1 MSDDDHPLG
10 VVRRDFVDIPA
21 ELSARI
27 ERRGASTIYDVAAL
41 AGVNPS
47 TVSRALTKPGRISEK
62 TEMRIRAAA
71 ERLDFQ
77 FNPMARALPTG
88 RSHTIG
94 VVVADITNPVIFGII
109 RGAEQAASEAAYTL
123 VVAESQ
129 ESEAAEIETIR
140 RLLPSVDG
148 LILATTRLPDAAI
161 CDIAARRPVVVL
173 NRFVE
178 GVASLLPDVR
188 KGVTELFD
196 HLVARGHESI
206 AYVAGPTTSW
216 ISQQRWKEL
225 AARALHAGVSAME
238 IGPNRPTI
246 EGGVSAFDR
255 VSVARPTAVVA
266 FNDLLAIGLMQAAAS
281 KGIRVPESIAVA
293 GFDDIFGS
301 ELIVPALTTVRS
313 QLPTAGARAV
323 RHLLAELGVEG
334 AQSEIDQLLDTTLVV
349 RGSTGVCRSSR
360 G

>member
-1 MSDDDHPLG
+1 MSGNDHLHAAVSP
-10 VVRRDFVDIPA
+10 DFSDIPA

-47 TVSRALTKPGRISEK
+47 TVSRALTKPGRISQK
-62 TEMRIRAAA
+62 TETRIRAAA
-71 ERLDFQ
+71 DRLDFQ

-94 VVVADITNPVIFGII
+94 VLVADITNPVIFGII

-123 VVAESQ
+123 VIAESQ

-161 CDIAARRPVVVL
+161 SDIAARRPVVVL
-173 NRFVE
+173 NRSVE
-178 GVASLLPDVR
+178 GVASVLPDVR
-188 KGVTELFD
+188 KGVSELFD
-196 HLVARGHESI
+196 HLVALGHSSI
-206 AYVAGPTTSW
+206 AYVAGPATSW
-216 ISQQRWKEL
+216 ISQQRWNEL
-225 AARALHAGVSAME
+225 VARAVDAGVSAVE

-246 EGGVSAFDR
+246 EGGISAFDR
-255 VSVARPTAVVA
+255 VSAAQPTAVVA

-281 KGIRVPESIAVA
+281 RGVRVPEGITVA

-323 RHLLAELGVEG
+323 GHLLAELGVDG
-334 AQSEIDQLLDTTLVV
+334 AQSQIDQLLDTSLVI
-349 RGSTGVCRSSR
+349 RGSSGRR
-360 G
+360 LGPA